1 MSKKAILQG
10 FLFLSYPVAAS
21 NALDLTFE
29 TLSLEIK
36 GMSGKS
42 LLYTGL
48 LAAMLAAAGCSNTTN
63 TSAGEDVATAS
74 LTGKVADGYLVGAK
88 VCLDLNENSACD
100 DAEPS
105 TDSTAGGAFTLE
117 GVTQAQI
124 DTYPLLVE
132 IVVGETVDEDNPD
145 TPIEHAY
152 TLSAPAGSAFIS
164 PLTTM
169 IQNEIKEKGLSA
181 EEAIASIKGKLGTTL
196 DPMADYVAGAGGETD
211 TAEYERIYQVA
222 QVVRAVMQQ
231 NQVAI
236 AAAAGAADISAEDL
250 LALIMNK
257 VIDALADIQ
266 GAIENASG
274 EFDPEAIA
282 GDDAVAGAYV
292 DTSKIEDEIQ
302 QREDQQNA
310 VAVNLGT
317 VVEGGGLY
325 YLDFEEHGDDYI
337 YGKVVIPEGLA
348 EMVNSEYLYTE
359 ICCDN
364 TYIWQSIEPAT
375 SGACY
380 LTADGWACSAE
391 KTITSSGNSLKIVQ
405 GTTAAT
411 EELINGSEVDL
422 EGRKLTAYVRSEY
435 PDALDPRGTFS
446 EGAKGY
452 RLTHT
457 RTNTLYRVYDENQ
470 TGDYCDY
477 PGEVF
482 SMTSGSSEI
491 MIGTPGGENYW
502 LASDGMC
509 NNVFMLSL
517 DSPPAIASS
526 LADLVVETAASEPAN
541 IYAVTGFELFGN
553 GESYWRIE
561 LVAGATATAGTANFW
576 TNIWDGDT
584 EEYLPA
590 IAYSSTWSIET
601 INQKEL
607 LIVNLPV
614 GVVAEGDFDRD
625 LGALFYTV
633 IDDYVRMGTK
643 LKSSVSK
650 DEDWAFNET
659 AMNDLLD
666 AFDLGLLED
675 LDIEDNYD
683 DTDVGISDFV
693 SALDD
698 IGITP
703 LALSGDLDPT
713 TLKLDDG
720 DGIYTFLA
728 GGTGT
733 YVGLVNDV
741 EDVTLNITWEIIDD
755 VMVINAIPQE
765 DAGTTTYMELRFVV
779 YHANAKQVSIMA
791 FQHEADTAE
800 GLAAAT
806 GDIYGALMAIK

>member
-1 MSKKAILQG
+1 
-10 FLFLSYPVAAS
+10 
-21 NALDLTFE
+21 
-29 TLSLEIK
+29 
-36 GMSGKS
+36 MSGKS

-48 LAAMLAAAGCSNTTN
+48 LSALLAATGCSNTSN
-63 TSAGEDVATAS
+63 TSASDVATAS
-74 LTGKVADGYLVGAK
+74 LSGKVADGYLVGAK
-88 VCLDLNENSACD
+88 VCLDLNENSVCD
-100 DAEPS
+100 DNEPS
-105 TDSTAGGAFTLE
+105 TDSTDGGVFTLE

-132 IVVGETVDEDNPD
+132 IVVGETIDEDNPD

-181 EEAIASIKGKLGTTL
+181 EEAVASVKSKLGTTL
-196 DPMADYVAGAGGETD
+196 DPMADYVAGADGD
-211 TAEYERIYQVA
+211 SNVAEYTRIYQVA

-231 NQVAI
+231 NQAAI
-236 AAAAGAADISAEDL
+236 AAAAGAADISANDL

-266 GAIENASG
+266 AAIENASG
-274 EFDPEAIA
+274 EFDPDAIA
-282 GDDAVAGAYV
+282 SDDALAGAYV
-292 DTSKIEDEIQ
+292 DTSKIEDELQ

-325 YLDFEEHGDDYI
+325 YLDFEDHGENYI

-348 EMVNSEYLYTE
+348 DMVNSEYRYTSV
-359 ICCDN
+359 CCEN
-364 TYIWQSIEPAT
+364 TYTWQSIEPAT

-380 LTADGWACSAE
+380 LTADGWACSAD

-411 EELINGSEVDL
+411 EEFINGSEVDL

-435 PDALDPRGTFS
+435 PDTLDPRGTFS

-470 TGDYCDY
+470 TGNYCDY

-491 MIGTPGGENYW
+491 MIGVPDAENYW

-509 NNVFMLSL
+509 NNVYLLTSE
-517 DSPPAIASS
+517 SPPAIVTS
-526 LADLVVETAASEPAN
+526 LADMVVETAASEPDN

-553 GESYWRIE
+553 AEGYWRIE
-561 LVAGATATAGTANFW
+561 LVAGDTANAGTANYW
-576 TNIWDGDT
+576 TNIWNEDT

-607 LIVNLPV
+607 LIVNMPV
-614 GVVAEGDFDRD
+614 GVIAEGDFDRD
-625 LGALFYTV
+625 MGALFYTV
-633 IDDYVRMGTK
+633 IDDFVRMGTK
-643 LKSSVSK
+643 LKASVSK
-650 DEDWAFNET
+650 DEDWTFNET

-675 LDIEDNYD
+675 LDIEDYYD
-683 DTDVGISDFV
+683 DTDMGISDFEY
-693 SALDD
+693 ALSD

-713 TLKLDDG
+713 TLTLDDG

-733 YVGLVNDV
+733 YVGVVNDV
-741 EDVTLNITWEIIDD
+741 EDVTLNITWEITEGD
-755 VMVINAIPQE
+755 VMVINAVPQE

-791 FQHEADTAE
+791 FEHEADTAE

-806 GDIYGALMAIK
+806 GDIYGTLMAIK